1 MGQYRFDLLL
11 EGGAV
16 AQSQFHSCADD
27 LEALD
32 IAERL
37 CGRNAVDVWDGGRRV
52 LHVKRENAMAT
63 PTCLPVSR

>member
-11 EGGAV
+11 DGGAI
-16 AQSQFHSCADD
+16 AQSQFHACADD

-32 IAERL
+32 IAESL
-37 CGRNAVDVWDGGRRV
+37 CSRNAVDVWDGQRRV

-63 PTCLPVSR
+63 PNDSLPG